1 MTQINT
7 PVLPPGLAGLTP
19 EQLQVLVAF
28 FSQNQNTVAQSQSAS
43 TNPTYSSSSST
54 VHSPPG
60 HGAGTVQSPPP
71 TPRTPANGKASLS
84 TSAAQTPSSKLA
96 QMSLKGEKATPPQ
109 KGRGRK
115 STARKAQPKAQLPTG
130 YDPALTYEAV
140 QPGQSRQPEP
150 TPKPQQEDS
159 DPFEGFPEIVTAPPK
174 VADSID
180 KMDVDV
186 PKPSVGRRKRNDSEC
201 SPPPVKRSPKKKARV
216 ASPTPQPASSVPTGA
231 VETAVPAHEG
241 SVEQPSKVNS
251 MEIQIL
257 EALLARARQG
267 EKISLGSV
275 LNKSVSRDFVDDEA
289 EERSAGDDDDEEEEE
304 DDLHGFVVPDD
315 VVEYDADAP
324 ALPDDD
330 DDIPLSRNSDIE
342 IVPTVDKGKRRADPE
357 PSPPPSRDAHPDDLV
372 SSDGPSR
379 ATGDASA
386 SAAASGG
393 SGHDSDSSS
402 ATEASGL
409 DGVHDASTIFS
420 WTPHRNEF
428 LDAIDFCSD
437 AKPVPGDCALTLS
450 DFNDD
455 GWSMPS
461 IEVVAAAETHVHVS
475 NLKKGLKFR
484 RAGPFIN
491 EATIDP
497 SEIVA
502 AQVSGPGSTL
512 RYKFICKDTRAP
524 AVSITPC
531 IIRYTRLDAPSN
543 GNPPLRY
550 ISVSPFD
557 GLFDRMVGLECMK
570 FGQREMQCV
579 SFNNAIRIATVPAFE
594 RPLPTPSSSKAK
606 TSSSIRRGNNSGQTS
621 RRASNFEPS
630 TNDSVAVYDARA
642 VKLPM
647 DISTWTSALPL
658 LDGPIPKDAVAFVAH
673 TTNMWV
679 GTRSKT
685 APTATTHNVQHN
697 IIFVVVI
704 GALPHGFV

>member
-1 MTQINT
+1 
-7 PVLPPGLAGLTP
+7 
-19 EQLQVLVAF
+19 
-28 FSQNQNTVAQSQSAS
+28 
-43 TNPTYSSSSST
+43 
-54 VHSPPG
+54 
-60 HGAGTVQSPPP
+60 PP

-130 YDPALTYEAV
+130 YDPA
-140 QPGQSRQPEP
+140 
-150 TPKPQQEDS
+150 S

-186 PKPSVGRRKRNDSEC
+186 PKPSVGRRKRNDVIISYLINVFLTMRHFLSSEC

-267 EKISLGSV
+267 EKIRYVASLGSV

-330 DDIPLSRNSDIE
+330 DDIPLSRDRPHVRRLSTSPFVSCANAFKS
-342 IVPTVDKGKRRADPE
+342 VDKGKRRADPE
-357 PSPPPSRDAHPDDLV
+357 PSPPPSRDAHPDDL
-372 SSDGPSR
+372 
-379 ATGDASA
+379 
-386 SAAASGG
+386 
-393 SGHDSDSSS
+393 
-402 ATEASGL
+402 ASGL
-409 DGVHDASTIFS
+409 DGVRALTNIDRGLYPGSSPVDSRASVCPPIVLDDASTIFS